1 MEQNITRIRH
11 CRHLPAWLLE
21 RLPSAALE
29 NAPMADQDQPQT
41 TRDDVNRRFDEAYQ
55 RLDQRF
61 NRQTATML
69 AIAARHPLGPG
80 RLRRGR
86 QRAYESYRS
95 HRPTCRA
102 IPVRRPLMGRRPIPQ
117 LCSPERPVPFR
128 QDWSGG
134 RRRCCIGRS
143 MERRKARLS
152 HCRAPAP
159 LAKMRVTSLFQTSQT
174 FSRCGRSAGFRADL
188 LGVDNVPSMMSN

>member
-1 MEQNITRIRH
+1 MAQNITRIRH
-11 CRHLPAWLLE
+11 GRHLPAWLLE

-41 TRDDVNRRFDEAYQ
+41 TRDDVNRRFDAAYQ

-102 IPVRRPLMGRRPIPQ
+102 IPVGHGWGEDPFLNFAPLNGQSPFGKRGREADGVVVYADLWR
-117 LCSPERPVPFR
+117 
-128 QDWSGG
+128 GG
-134 RRRCCIGRS
+134 RRASAIAVHRRRWRKCASHRCSKRVRPSYDAVGRQVS
-143 MERRKARLS
+143 ALTF
-152 HCRAPAP
+152 
-159 LAKMRVTSLFQTSQT
+159 LALTMCNQ
-174 FSRCGRSAGFRADL
+174 
-188 LGVDNVPSMMSN
+188 